1 MIESLI
7 GKDLLGIKEMERDEI
22 ELILETAKSM
32 EEIMSRDIK
41 KVPSLRGK
49 TVVNLFFEPSTRT
62 RTSFEIAGK
71 RLSADVIN
79 FTSTASSVKKGET
92 LLDTARNIE
101 AMKPDILVIRHSA
114 SGAPYFLSR
123 KMNVSIVN
131 AGDGKHEHPTQ
142 GLLDIYTLRKMKG
155 SLEGAEVLI
164 LGDVL
169 HSRVARSDI
178 PALIKLGA
186 RVTICGPSTLIPR
199 GWQSLGVEATWDL
212 DEAIRGKDIVIVLR
226 IQLERMQSSYFPSI
240 REYVKYFGLNRER
253 FAKAREDAIIMHPG
267 PVNRGWEI
275 SDELVDCE
283 KSVVLQQ
290 VESGV
295 AVRMAVLYLLSAVKE
310 KTALSQGG

>member
-1 MIESLI
+1 MIEALSS
-7 GKDLLGIKEMERDEI
+7 KDLLGIKEMAREEI

-71 RLSADVIN
+71 RLSADVVN
-79 FTSTASSVKKGET
+79 FTSTSSSVKKGET

-101 AMKPDILVIRHSA
+101 AMKPDILVIRHFA
-114 SGAPYFLSR
+114 SGAPYFLSKR
-123 KMNVSIVN
+123 MNVSVVN
-131 AGDGKHEHPTQ
+131 AGDGQHEHPTQ
-142 GLLDIYTLRKMKG
+142 GLLDVYTLRKFRG
-155 SLEGAEVLI
+155 SLDGMDVLV
-164 LGDVL
+164 LGDIL

-186 RVTICGPSTLIPR
+186 RVTVCGPSTLIPR
-199 GWQSLGVEATWDL
+199 KWQALGVEATWNL
-212 DEAIRGKDIVIVLR
+212 DEAIKGKDIIIVLR
-226 IQLERMQSSYFPSI
+226 IQLERMQSSFFPSI
-240 REYVKYFGLNRER
+240 REYVKYFGLNKER
-253 FAKAREDAIIMHPG
+253 FERANDDAIILHPG

-275 SDELVDCE
+275 TDELADCE
-283 KSVVLQQ
+283 KSVILQQ

-295 AVRMAVLYLLSAVKE
+295 AVRMAVLYLLSSTKE
-310 KTALSQGG
+310 KTEIPGED